1 MAAQYQRV
9 TYVDGRQVVVRI
21 GPKSIVAWE
30 RHFDA
35 SLLDFSRPRTM
46 EQNYW
51 LTWHS
56 LTEAKEETREFD
68 DWLEVVDDYKI
79 ERDTPDN
86 PVGDEAVNP
95 EPDPTQKAQL
105 SGT

>member
-1 MAAQYQRV
+1 MAQYQRV

-21 GPKSIVAWE
+21 GPKSLVAWE
-30 RHFDA
+30 RHFKV
-35 SLLDFSRPRTM
+35 SFLDFRQSKSI

-68 DWLEVVDDYKI
+68 DWLDIVDNYQSVI
-79 ERDTPDN
+79 DTPDN
-86 PVGDEAVNP
+86 PVGDEAVNK
-95 EPDPTQKAQL
+95 EPDPTRKAQL
-105 SGT
+105 SET